1 MTVMLATIGAATA
14 VTLYVADSKS
24 KVKELEAKLQAE
36 KELRAKDV
44 QAEKEL
50 RAKDMQAQEGKLQA
64 EKELRAKDVQ
74 AEKELRA
81 KDVQAARSDAE
92 SFTMQKLFA
101 AGFAAEYEAYREKI
115 AEETSKRMAV
125 KGKQ

>member
-1 MTVMLATIGAATA
+1 MWAQAQAAAPLMTVMLATIGAATA

-24 KVKELEAKLQAE
+24 KVKELEVKLQAQEE
-36 KELRAKDV
+36 KL
-44 QAEKEL
+44 
-50 RAKDMQAQEGKLQA
+50 
-64 EKELRAKDVQ
+64 Q

-115 AEETSKRMAV
+115 AEETRKRMAV
-125 KGKQ
+125 KGEQ

>member
-24 KVKELEAKLQAE
+24 KVKELEVKL
-36 KELRAKDV
+36 

-64 EKELRAKDVQ
+64 EKELRAKDMQAPEGKLQ

>member
-1 MTVMLATIGAATA
+1 
-14 VTLYVADSKS
+14 
-24 KVKELEAKLQAE
+24 
-36 KELRAKDV
+36 
-44 QAEKEL
+44 
-50 RAKDMQAQEGKLQA
+50 MQAQEGKLQA
-64 EKELRAKDVQ
+64 EKELRAKDVQAQEGKLQ